1 MPSRRLPTL
10 GRFPTFS
17 GNPNIVLVVVF
28 PAPSIGHR
36 SVRPRWAA
44 CSGPLCLYRNWSSLP
59 GPHPGSKWRVLCLLS
74 TQHLKHY
81 SYRDR
86 DGGNTNH
93 SCEMIFHVSAQQ
105 APQRM
110 LSCCWWRCGKQ
121 GFSYAFGRVTWD
133 TFLEG
138 ILVRFMKIKLYTSR
152 LWREGNPPVL
162 LVGM

>member
-1 MPSRRLPTL
+1 MSLGEPGAQQETCPPWVDFPPFLATQTPLRPGGGLPSSIHGTPECQTMVGSLQWASLPL
-10 GRFPTFS
+10 WE
-17 GNPNIVLVVVF
+17 LVF
-28 PAPSIGHR
+28 FA
-36 SVRPRWAA
+36 
-44 CSGPLCLYRNWSSLP
+44 LP

-81 SYRDR
+81 SYQDR

-93 SCEMIFHVSAQQ
+93 SSEMIFHVLAQQ

-110 LSCCWWRCGKQ
+110 TTCCWWRCRRQ

-138 ILVRFMKIKLYTSR
+138 ILVKL
-152 LWREGNPPVL
+152 
-162 LVGM
+162 

>member
-17 GNPNIVLVVVF
+17 GNPNIILVVVF

-44 CSGPLCLYRNWSSLP
+44 CSGPLCLYRNFFTRP
-59 GPHPGSKWRVLCLLS
+59 PPRQQMEGAVLIIY
-74 TQHLKHY
+74 TTLKHY

-93 SCEMIFHVSAQQ
+93 SCEMVFHVSAQQ

-110 LSCCWWRCGKQ
+110 LSCCWWRCGRQ